1 MRKKISL
8 QLFFFC
14 KSKSALKLIQLYHLL
29 ETLKHVLLLLF
40 NAQIRMAV
48 FQLKLRLQ
56 IRKCPLA
63 FFNKAFN
70 LPSDKGDS
78 NPIT

>member
-29 ETLKHVLLLLF
+29 ETLKHVSLLLF
-40 NAQIRMAV
+40 NA
-48 FQLKLRLQ
+48 QLKLRLQ